1 MKMGNVSCRLLAT
14 TVLFLVLGV
23 GGLPA
28 TAETSTSKINI
39 GGIDQPGAVIKG
51 VIKFGSKV
59 VKRKPIR
66 MDADRNCA
74 AVHSEKVLDQV
85 RIFGKNGDHNV
96 LQNVFVWVSKGLKSK
111 KYASPKAAAVID
123 QTGCLY
129 EPHVSGVMIGQKL
142 HILNSDNTQHNV
154 KAAVGRKT
162 LFNQASGEGSTIEQV
177 FKKSQDIV
185 LKCDV
190 HSWMSAH
197 VRVMDHPYFA
207 VTQDDGTFE
216 IRGLPPGDY
225 EISTWHEYRR
235 YKPDQ
240 SPVSVTIGMGETKEV
255 TVTYKSKSKKKKKK
269 KTQ

>member
-1 MKMGNVSCRLLAT
+1 MKMGNLGYRLLVT
-14 TVLFLVLGV
+14 TVVFLVLGV
-23 GGLPA
+23 GVLP
-28 TAETSTSKINI
+28 TAAEENTSEINV
-39 GGIDQPGAVIKG
+39 GGIDQPGATIKG

-66 MDADRNCA
+66 MDADRHCA
-74 AVHSEKVLDQV
+74 AAHSEKALDQV
-85 RIFGKNGDHNV
+85 RVFGKNGDHNV
-96 LQNVFVWVSKGLKSK
+96 LQNVFIWVSKGLKSK
-111 KYASPKAAAVID
+111 KYASPKTSAVID

-129 EPHVSGVMIGQKL
+129 VPHMSGMMVGQKL

-154 KAAVGRKT
+154 KAAVGRKM
-162 LFNQASGEGSTIEQV
+162 LFNQASGEGSTIERV
-177 FKKSQDIV
+177 FKKPQDIA

-197 VRVMDHPYFA
+197 IRVMDHPYFA

-216 IRGLPPGDY
+216 IRGLPPSDY
-225 EISTWHEYRR
+225 EISTWHEYKR

-240 SPVSVTIGMGETKEV
+240 ATVAVTVGMGETKEV
-255 TVTYKSKSKKKKKK
+255 TITYKSKRKKKK